1 MKNYILDISDSHL
14 VLFQFDEESKHY
26 VQVNKMTMEKLFEMF
41 DKLIE
46 SKCNIEEMHL
56 NGNCLNMQVIY
67 FFNDYLFKKEKLSF
81 RMSYNLLNNETF
93 KLNLYKRFNRF
104 NAELKSE
111 TINNIASKRFD
122 PENVRKRRLMATS

>member
-26 VQVNKMTMEKLFEMF
+26 VQVKKMTMEKLFEMF

-56 NGNCLNMQVIY
+56 NDNCLNMNVIY

-81 RMSYNLLNNETF
+81 KMSYNLLNNETF

-122 PENVRKRRLMATS
+122 PENVRKRRLMAIS